1 ARLELI
7 LVPGNHY
14 VDLLHSVGAALF
26 KHPFFDRMRRP
37 FVRELGG
44 KTFRFFH
51 GHETDP
57 FNAGDDPGFG
67 RMLAIFAGVFEDENG
82 SPFLTSGEGV
92 EDVLEQFGESM
103 LTIWKYAL
111 ATMKDPAAHGEISP
125 SAALTPVQSPNRLN
139 EHVAGVRADL
149 DKGGYDVTVLGHTH
163 KPGRIGDWYFNS
175 GSWTGHLNSFLRI
188 SPEGEV
194 RFLDWRDGRAA
205 ELEMP
210 IVV

>member
-67 RMLAIFAGVFEDENG
+67 RMLAIFGGVFEDENG
-82 SPFLTSGEGV
+82 SPLLRSGEGI
-92 EDVLEQFGESM
+92 EDVLEQFGESTLM
-103 LTIWKYAL
+103 IWQSAM
-111 ATMKDPAAHGEISP
+111 ATMKRHLGQKTLPPNAT
-125 SAALTPVQSPNRLN
+125 LTPPHNPDRS
-139 EHVAGVRADL
+139 
-149 DKGGYDVTVLGHTH
+149 
-163 KPGRIGDWYFNS
+163 
-175 GSWTGHLNSFLRI
+175 
-188 SPEGEV
+188 
-194 RFLDWRDGRAA
+194 
-205 ELEMP
+205 
-210 IVV
+210 